1 MLPDSTVPGSLTGLL
16 TVFRPC
22 FTTPTFSTFSGLVV
36 GLIAQTRRRTVCGML
51 LGVGL
56 ERVWHHARA
65 HRFFATARWCAD
77 SVGLALLDLI
87 VDRLLPDGSAITVVI
102 DDTLFKRAGRK
113 VFGVFWHHDG
123 AAKGPKPIGFGNCWV
138 VAGVVVVV
146 PFLSR
151 PVCLPVLARL
161 WHPRR
166 TGKLA
171 HARVMVEL
179 VAARYPDRQVHAV
192 GDAAYVGDHLRG
204 LDKHVT
210 WTSRLKVTSVLHALA
225 PPRTGRSGR
234 PRTKGPR
241 LGTPTDLAATACWRK
256 TQVRRYGR
264 VDLVWIAEIVCLW
277 YGSFRGQTVRV
288 VLVRDDK
295 PRTRDR
301 DDRGYGLPLVTT
313 DLSTP
318 AEHLV
323 TRYAWRWAIEA
334 VGDRGGVLSCS
345 PGPRCW
351 SGPQLDPPGGRT
363 HRAVRAAV
371 PEPGHRLVRHRRAR
385 SCRCGRASQPLT
397 LVPDEDR
404 TVVRG
409 HDDQA
414 PARHHRREISTPSPP
429 PANPRRNSD
438 RPRGLGRSRDL
449 IDQRCETRG
458 SLTVAV

>member
-77 SVGLALLDLI
+77 AVGLVMLDLI
-87 VDRLLPDGSAITVVI
+87 VDRLLPAGSAITVVI

-204 LDKHVT
+204 LDKRVT

-318 AEHLV
+318 AAHLV
-323 TRYAWRWAIEA
+323 TRYAWRWAIEVAFFHARQVLGVGQARNWTRQA
-334 VGDRGGVLSCS
+334 V
-345 PGPRCW
+345 
-351 SGPQLDPPGGRT
+351 
-363 HRAVRAAV
+363 
-371 PEPGHRLVRHRRAR
+371 E
-385 SCRCGRASQPLT
+385 
-397 LVPDEDR
+397 R
-404 TVVRG
+404 TVPFGLLCLSLVTVWYATAG
-409 HDDQA
+409 HA
-414 PARHHRREISTPSPP
+414 PADVAER
-429 PANPRRNSD
+429 
-438 RPRGLGRSRDL
+438 RSRSRWYLTKTEPSFEDMTIKL
-449 IDQRCETRG
+449 RRVIIAAKYRPQAHHQPTLEETQ
-458 SLTVAV
+458 TVLAAWAAAET